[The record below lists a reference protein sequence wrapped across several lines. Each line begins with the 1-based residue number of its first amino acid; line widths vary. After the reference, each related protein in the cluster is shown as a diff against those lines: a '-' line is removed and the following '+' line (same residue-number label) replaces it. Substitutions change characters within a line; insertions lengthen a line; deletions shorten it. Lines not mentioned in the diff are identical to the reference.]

1 VPFTIPN
8 HAAAFSAF
16 QASPDSVDFDILT
29 AAFQGEGVVA
39 GCAVTSNSNMTV
51 AIAAGIVAV
60 NGVRASV
67 TGANSTIGTADTTN
81 PRIDLITVNSSG
93 TIATTAGTAAAVP
106 LLPSIP
112 STSVV
117 LAMIYVPVDDTVIA
131 TNQITDKRVFVNNA
145 AAPGL
150 ADDNIVVQ
158 LGTGADAALVLRS
171 TALSADAEL
180 AGVIVGTSDHPGVA
194 ANSLIVSNITADGD
208 MMFIVQTG
216 GNSNL
221 SLLMDASAS
230 TFAFQGGNVTIA
242 NDLTVTGGDIVLG
255 TTSIF
260 SGGDTTSLN
269 NIDAIDATTEATIE
283 GAIDTLSSLTTTG
296 ALNAGSITS
305 GFGTINTGSSTIT
318 TTGLISGGSLDIDNV
333 LIDGTTIGHTCDSD
347 LLTLGNATLLAKG
360 TVTVGVDDTGHD
372 VKFFGAS
379 AGAFLLYNES
389 CDLLEIRGAT
399 AAGPGHLKL
408 TTGEATVVAC
418 DVLGKIEFQAPA
430 ECGTD
435 AIVAGAS
442 IQAVAQATFTA
453 SVNNTDLL
461 FLTGL
466 SGAATEKFRITAN
479 GELGVGGANYG
490 SDGHVLTST
499 GCGTAPAWE
508 ALPASPITAI
518 NCFTANELV
527 TVGGTTT
534 ELCGEA
540 NLFYD
545 ATTLTLQ
552 KNSGRPV
559 LDLAGYANGPNAS
572 GLLRLRHSGNTT
584 PGCHTAVAA
593 GEQLGEIRFCG
604 SNGSA
609 FATGVTIYAL
619 SNQTWSGSAGGTRLE
634 FRVTADCATSPV
646 SRMTLENCGN
656 LSLDNNDL
664 LNVGASTN
672 DWTDGGIFTAGVVDL
687 NNGANSAIMTVETE
701 STNNV
706 AQIKIIT
713 GAGSTQVNDI
723 LFVQGSGNGAA
734 DNMGWNLGYLS
745 AGPYF
750 RLRSNDNNGSS
761 GDGCIWRVHD
771 GGEEML
777 LAANHGS
784 NFDKYDD
791 ALVLERHFSD
801 PYRVGETLIK
811 ESQNELIEMGVLVE
825 GSDGWIGQS
834 INRWVPLLAGGI
846 YQTRF
851 TLDKNHECHEARL
864 KALEAKIG

>member
-1 VPFTIPN
+1 MANEFKHKDPGTEITQAEYISSSGDGHIFACQATGDILYASSTTVLKNLGKGAANTVLNMGGSCIP
-8 HAAAFSAF
+8 AWT
-16 QASPDSVDFDILT
+16 ASPSVTDLTIGGGCITLSAATDIDLLDNTASALSFDATGKTGIIDIVT
-29 AAFQGEGVVA
+29 TNCSEGVTMS
-39 GCAVTSNSNMTV
+39 GTLGVTGVVTAS
-51 AIAAGIVAV
+51 AGIEL
-60 NGVRASV
+60 GHAS
-67 TGANSTIGTADTTN
+67 DTTIA
-81 PRIDLITVNSSG
+81 RSGSGAITVEGNQVYLAGG
-93 TIATTAGTAAAVP
+93 TD
-106 LLPSIP
+106 
-112 STSVV
+112 
-117 LAMIYVPVDDTVIA
+117 VPVSD
-131 TNQITDKRVFVNNA
+131 
-145 AAPGL
+145 G
-150 ADDNIVVQ
+150 
-158 LGTGADAALVLRS
+158 GTGASTLTANGILV
-171 TALSADAEL
+171 
-180 AGVIVGTSDHPGVA
+180 GNGTSAVAVTATMATKGHLMVGDGSGVPSMLAVGGTCDHV
-194 ANSLIVSNITADGD
+194 
-208 MMFIVQTG
+208 
-216 GNSNL
+216 
-221 SLLMDASAS
+221 
-230 TFAFQGGNVTIA
+230 
-242 NDLTVTGGDIVLG
+242 LTV
-255 TTSIF
+255 
-260 SGGDTTSLN
+260 
-269 NIDAIDATTEATIE
+269 
-283 GAIDTLSSLTTTG
+283 
-296 ALNAGSITS
+296 
-305 GFGTINTGSSTIT
+305 
-318 TTGLISGGSLDIDNV
+318 
-333 LIDGTTIGHTCDSD
+333 DS
-347 LLTLGNATLLAKG
+347 
-360 TVTVGVDDTGHD
+360 
-372 VKFFGAS
+372 
-379 AGAFLLYNES
+379 
-389 CDLLEIRGAT
+389 
-399 AAGPGHLKL
+399 
-408 TTGEATVVAC
+408 GEATGLKWA
-418 DVLGKIEFQAPA
+418 A
-430 ECGTD
+430 
-435 AIVAGAS
+435 AG
-442 IQAVAQATFTA
+442 
-453 SVNNTDLL
+453 
-461 FLTGL
+461 GL
-466 SGAATEKFRITAN
+466 
-479 GELGVGGANYG
+479 
-490 SDGHVLTST
+490 
-499 GCGTAPAWE
+499 
-508 ALPASPITAI
+508 ITAI

-864 KALEAKIG
+864 KALEARLNG